1 MTTDHR
7 LQAIRRAVA
16 ELVVFEGEVG
26 LKVQR
31 ARQVLLGPPGVP
43 AAVERFGPMVQTHRD
58 HLASYLKDSI
68 GGNPSGETTT
78 SQSTLAAA
86 AGASAVLR
94 DLCLAFDHCAI
105 SYAILHEMALRL
117 YEPRLRE
124 IAPKHLK
131 AYADAAL
138 SATRLLPTVVAWQL
152 AQDGLHC
159 SCICPMCGLGAC
171 GCVALG
177 TQTTIA
183 SWRDAATAESAPEGF
198 VLQAPRP
205 ESELAQAGVQGGDL
219 LIAID
224 GQPVRAV
231 ADIQAAIRKHV
242 LGAELRLLVQ
252 RPSESPRELTVR
264 HVSDYPKP

>member
-1 MTTDHR
+1 MTIDQR
-7 LQAIRRAVA
+7 LQVIRRAVA
-16 ELVVFEGEVG
+16 ELVVLQGEVG
-26 LKVQR
+26 LKVR
-31 ARQVLLGPPGVP
+31 GARQVLLGPADVP
-43 AAVERFGPMVQTHRD
+43 ATIERFGSMVQTHRD
-58 HLASYLKDSI
+58 HLVAYLDAV
-68 GGNPSGETTT
+68 GGNPSGEETT
-78 SQSTLAAA
+78 SHSTLAPPAA
-86 AGASAVLR
+86 ASAVLR
-94 DLCLAFDHCAI
+94 ELCLAFDHCTI
-105 SYAILHEMALRL
+105 SYAILYEMALRL

-124 IAPKHLK
+124 IAPTHLK

-171 GCVALG
+171 GCVALA

-183 SWRDAATAESAPEGF
+183 SWRDAATAEPAPDGF

-205 ESELAQAGVQGGDL
+205 ESELARVGVQGGDL

-224 GQPVRAV
+224 AQPVRAV
-231 ADIQAAIRKHV
+231 ADIQAAIRKHA
-242 LGAELRLLVQ
+242 LGDELRLLVK
-252 RPSESPRELTVR
+252 RASESPRELTVR